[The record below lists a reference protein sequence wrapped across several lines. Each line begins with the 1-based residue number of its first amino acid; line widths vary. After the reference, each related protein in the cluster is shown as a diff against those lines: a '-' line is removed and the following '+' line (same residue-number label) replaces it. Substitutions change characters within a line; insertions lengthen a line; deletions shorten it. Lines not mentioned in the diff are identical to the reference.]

1 MSDFKEERYVKR
13 RVIVFLI
20 LLGLLLWVIRVVNL
34 NREKES
40 DVMYMELGQ
49 KFYYGELAIQADD
62 LNRMLRNHAE
72 AEGLLYL
79 CVSAGYGS
87 IP

>member
-1 MSDFKEERYVKR
+1 M
-13 RVIVFLI
+13 
-20 LLGLLLWVIRVVNL
+20 GIRVVNL

-62 LNRMLRNHAE
+62 FLLLNADEYDALFWRGR
-72 AEGLLYL
+72 
-79 CVSAGYGS
+79 
-87 IP
+87 

>member
-1 MSDFKEERYVKR
+1 MKR

-62 LNRMLRNHAE
+62 FLLLNADE
-72 AEGLLYL
+72 YDAYFGVEDD
-79 CVSAGYGS
+79 VTDDEKAV
-87 IP
+87 